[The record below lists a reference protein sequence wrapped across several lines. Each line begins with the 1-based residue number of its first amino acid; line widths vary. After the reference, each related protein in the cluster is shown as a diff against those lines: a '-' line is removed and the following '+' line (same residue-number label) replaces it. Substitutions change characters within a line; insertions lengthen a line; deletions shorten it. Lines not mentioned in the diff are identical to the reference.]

1 MFVLISLRLS
11 FGYDSGR
18 KPFFRSKVGKLE
30 IRDKNKKISRF
41 SFFHRL
47 ERWAKKKKTKKR
59 WKRSSTISADNKI
72 SFHARF
78 FFNRRASRYPK
89 KRNRITLP
97 RISYRTI
104 RPKFNNNSTYIFR
117 GWIFNENETC
127 WLEEYSIR
135 SSKLVTRSRSL
146 LNSSVLFYKQEQFM
160 CIHIYISLSRSISVS
175 FLFYGGTDI
184 LLSARRHRSTTG

>member
-146 LNSSVLFYKQEQFM
+146 LNSSMLFYKQEQFM

>member
-18 KPFFRSKVGKLE
+18 KLFFRSKVGKLE

-47 ERWAKKKKTKKR
+47 ERWAKKKTKKR

-89 KRNRITLP
+89 RRNRITLP
-97 RISYRTI
+97 RISN

>member
-47 ERWAKKKKTKKR
+47 ERWAKKKTKKR

-89 KRNRITLP
+89 RRNRITLP
-97 RISYRTI
+97 RISN

-160 CIHIYISLSRSISVS
+160 CIHIYIFLSRSIFVS